1 MDAHTIYHIL
11 VYIIYLYALVY
22 ENVNIGIGWSTY
34 GGKFKYL
41 TFLDT
46 CIQTIYFG
54 LSIVNDL
61 FGSNVRPSE
70 RIKRTTLQRWR
81 DNFLAAIVF
90 PVGTFVV
97 VTFWGIYAV
106 DRELVY
112 PKALDKVIPQ
122 WLNHIMHT
130 TVLPFLLIEKFM
142 IYHQYPSR
150 KSGISTLLT
159 FGAVYLIWIL
169 WIAYKA
175 DLWVYP
181 ILKVMQAHER
191 VIFIAVL
198 MALFISIYIV
208 GESLTRFLWRKERHL
223 ARQKQQS

>member
-1 MDAHTIYHIL
+1 
-11 VYIIYLYALVY
+11 
-22 ENVNIGIGWSTY
+22 
-34 GGKFKYL
+34 
-41 TFLDT
+41 
-46 CIQTIYFG
+46 
-54 LSIVNDL
+54 
-61 FGSNVRPSE
+61 
-70 RIKRTTLQRWR
+70 
-81 DNFLAAIVF
+81 
-90 PVGTFVV
+90 
-97 VTFWGIYAV
+97 
-106 DRELVY
+106 
-112 PKALDKVIPQ
+112 
-122 WLNHIMHT
+122 MHT